1 MAFPYTVIGPGGQPY
16 ILSQIPIM
24 QQPMQPQLIPSQF
37 VQQSTQVQLQQQQ
50 QQQQQGQK
58 QQQKQPDYMSED
70 KLQEKG
76 TLKK

>member
-24 QQPMQPQLIPSQF
+24 PQAIPPQLIPAHLVPQA
-37 VQQSTQVQLQQQQ
+37 VQQQVQQQQ
-50 QQQQQGQK
+50 PPKPPPQQQPK
-58 QQQKQPDYMSED
+58 LPDYMSED

-76 TLKK
+76 RI